1 MQRRTGGRSLS
12 GVFLDDPPAGPQAD
26 AAFDANRESDGYVA
40 NFTRLWCWRPD
51 LFASFVG
58 LRLELMGSTTLTDR
72 EQAIIVTATVSELGD
87 SYCSLAWGS
96 KLAKL
101 TGEETA
107 GGVIAGTVPGE
118 LSARE
123 AALCG
128 WCRAVVRDP
137 MTTTPEQVDAL
148 RAAGFDEREIF
159 EATLLLSLRLAF
171 STVNDALGAQPDR
184 QLADAAP
191 VPVRDAVTF
200 GRPAAETPSL
210 T

>member
-1 MQRRTGGRSLS
+1 M
-12 GVFLDDPPAGPQAD
+12 FLDEPPASAQAD
-26 AAFDANRESDGYVA
+26 AVRDSAREDDGYVA
-40 NFTRLWCWRPD
+40 NFVRLWCWRPD
-51 LFASFVG
+51 LFKSFVD
-58 LRLELMGSTTLTDR
+58 LRLALMGSTTLSDR
-72 EQAIIVTATVSELGD
+72 EQAIVVAATVSAFGD

-101 TGEETA
+101 AGDETA
-107 GGVIAGTVPGE
+107 AGVIAGGRPDD

-123 AALCG
+123 AALTE

-159 EATLLLSLRLAF
+159 EATLLLGFRLAF
-171 STVNDALGAQPDR
+171 STVNDSLGALPDR
-184 QLADAAP
+184 QLADGAP
-191 VPVRDAVTF
+191 IPVRDAVTF
-200 GRPAAETPSL
+200 GRPTADQPSL

>member
-1 MQRRTGGRSLS
+1 
-12 GVFLDDPPAGPQAD
+12 VFLEDPPESAEATALYDGTRQ
-26 AAFDANRESDGYVA
+26 SDGYVA
-40 NFTRLWCWRPD
+40 NFLRVWCWRPD
-51 LFASFVG
+51 LYTSFVDV
-58 LRLELMGSTTLTDR
+58 RLSLMASTTLSDR
-72 EQAIIVTATVSELGD
+72 EQAIVVAATVSEFRD

-101 TGEETA
+101 AGGETA
-107 GGVIAGTVPGE
+107 GGVIAGDVPDE

-123 AALCG
+123 AALCA

-137 MTTTPEQVDAL
+137 VATTPAQVEAL
-148 RAAGFDEREIF
+148 RAAGFDDREIF

-184 QLADAAP
+184 QLADAVPA
-191 VPVRDAVTF
+191 PVRDAVTF
-200 GRPAAETPSL
+200 GRPPAESPSL

>member
-1 MQRRTGGRSLS
+1 M
-12 GVFLDDPPAGPQAD
+12 FLDDPPESAEAAAVYDTTRQA
-26 AAFDANRESDGYVA
+26 DGYVA
-40 NFTRLWCWRPD
+40 NYLRVWCWRPD
-51 LFASFVG
+51 LYKQFVD
-58 LRLELMGSTTLTDR
+58 LRLGVMGSTTLTDR
-72 EQAIIVTATVSELGD
+72 EQAIVVAATVSSFGD
-87 SYCSLAWGS
+87 SYCSLAWGG

-101 TGEETA
+101 AGAETA
-107 GGVIAGTVPGE
+107 GGVVAGGVPDE
-118 LSARE
+118 LSERE
-123 AALCG
+123 AALCD
-128 WCRAVVRDP
+128 WCRAVVGDP
-137 MTTTPEQVDAL
+137 MATTPEQVDAL
-148 RAAGFDEREIF
+148 RAAGFDDREIF

>member
-1 MQRRTGGRSLS
+1 
-12 GVFLDDPPAGPQAD
+12 VFLEDPPESAD
-26 AAFDANRESDGYVA
+26 AAAVYDTTRQADGYVA
-40 NFTRLWCWRPD
+40 NYLRVWCWRPD
-51 LFASFVG
+51 LYKQFVD
-58 LRLELMGSTTLTDR
+58 LRLGVMGSTTLTDR
-72 EQAIIVTATVSELGD
+72 EQAIVVAATVSSFGD
-87 SYCSLAWGS
+87 SYCSLAWGG

-101 TGEETA
+101 AGAETA
-107 GGVIAGTVPGE
+107 GGVVAGGVPDE

-123 AALCG
+123 AALCD
-128 WCRAVVRDP
+128 WCRAVVGDP
-137 MTTTPEQVDAL
+137 MTTTSEQVDAL
-148 RAAGFDEREIF
+148 RAAGFDDREIF

-184 QLADAAP
+184 QLADAVP

>member
-1 MQRRTGGRSLS
+1 
-12 GVFLDDPPAGPQAD
+12 VFLEDPPEGPEVVAVYDTTRQA
-26 AAFDANRESDGYVA
+26 DGYVA
-40 NFTRLWCWRPD
+40 NYLRVWCWRPD
-51 LFASFVG
+51 LYKQFVD
-58 LRLELMGSTTLTDR
+58 LRLGVMASTTLTDR
-72 EQAIIVTATVSELGD
+72 EQAIVVATTVSSFGD
-87 SYCSLAWGS
+87 SYCSLAWGG

-101 TGEETA
+101 AGAETA
-107 GGVIAGTVPGE
+107 GGVVAGAVPDE

-123 AALCG
+123 AALCD
-128 WCRAVVRDP
+128 WCRAVVGGP

-148 RAAGFDEREIF
+148 RAAGFDDREIF

-184 QLADAAP
+184 QLADAVP

-200 GRPAAETPSL
+200 GRPAAETPSR

>member
-1 MQRRTGGRSLS
+1 
-12 GVFLDDPPAGPQAD
+12 VFLDDPPESAEAAAVYDTTRQA
-26 AAFDANRESDGYVA
+26 DGYVA
-40 NFTRLWCWRPD
+40 NYLRVWCWRPD
-51 LFASFVG
+51 LYKQFVD
-58 LRLELMGSTTLTDR
+58 LRLGVMGSTTLTDR
-72 EQAIIVTATVSELGD
+72 EQAIVVAATVSSFGD
-87 SYCSLAWGS
+87 SYCSLAWGG

-101 TGEETA
+101 AGAETA
-107 GGVIAGTVPGE
+107 GGVVAGGVPDE
-118 LSARE
+118 LSERE
-123 AALCG
+123 AALCD
-128 WCRAVVRDP
+128 WCRAVVGDP
-137 MTTTPEQVDAL
+137 MATTPEQVDAL
-148 RAAGFDEREIF
+148 RAAGFDDREIF